1 VTHGTYCLDVS
12 NMKFENFCTM
22 KRAEAKWTSL
32 ILFIIQNSAL
42 IISLRCCSFFS
53 DSKVSYISSTAVLF
67 SEILKLAISLALC
80 LAVDSNWDVH
90 KFSQILYR
98 GFVEENRDCMKL
110 SIPAMLYTIQNNL
123 QYVIETAPLF
133 QMLYHCK
140 LITTAVF
147 YTTLLSQKLSA
158 REWLTILA
166 LVIGVSMVQ
175 LSQADIQS
183 HHNSYSV
190 GIESVI
196 LACMTSG
203 FAGVSYE
210 KTLKASKSSIWI
222 INIQLSLM
230 CSVLALGACWF
241 TDFNE
246 IRDGGFMQGYNSY
259 VLIVIALQSI
269 TGLVRS
275 ISFTVLT

>member
-1 VTHGTYCLDVS
+1 
-12 NMKFENFCTM
+12 MKIENFSTM
-22 KRAEAKWTSL
+22 KRSGAKWTSL
-32 ILFIIQNSAL
+32 ILFVIQNSAL
-42 IISLRCCSFFS
+42 IISLRSCSFFS
-53 DSKVSYISSTAVLF
+53 DSKISYLSSTAVLF
-67 SEILKLAISLALC
+67 SEMLKFAVSLVLC
-80 LAVDSNWDVH
+80 FAVDSNWDVR
-90 KFSQILYR
+90 KFQQMLYG
-98 GFVEENRDCMKL
+98 GFVEENQDCLKL
-110 SIPAMLYTIQNNL
+110 LVPAVLYTVQNNL

-175 LSQADIQS
+175 LSQADIQL

-196 LACMTSG
+196 LACLTSG

-230 CSVLALGACWF
+230 CTGLALAACWF
-241 TDFNE
+241 NDFKE

-259 VLIVIALQSI
+259 VLLVIALQSL
-269 TGLVRS
+269 TGLVR
-275 ISFTVLT
+275 LTFQNKSALTPIIK